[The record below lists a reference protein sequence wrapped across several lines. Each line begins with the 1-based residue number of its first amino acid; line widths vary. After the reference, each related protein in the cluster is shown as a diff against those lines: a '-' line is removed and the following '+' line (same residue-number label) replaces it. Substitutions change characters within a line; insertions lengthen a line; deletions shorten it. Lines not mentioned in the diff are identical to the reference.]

1 MRCWLKLGFILIIFC
16 RFVFLFLYIKITIER
31 LKNMPEAIVITPV
44 KNSLDTTKLTV
55 EALMKTNADIEYY
68 VYNDF
73 SESETKKYL
82 DKAKDKLGFQVVH
95 LEDITSTPSPNYKL
109 VLEIAQEMAIS
120 KNCPLIIVESD
131 VIVKPDT
138 IANMLQVAK
147 DKSDA
152 GMVAAITVDREGNY
166 NFPYLY
172 EKVKSNETVVAKQSI
187 SFCCTLI
194 TNNYLNKFDFKTLNE
209 KKDWYDVHITK
220 QSRKLGFK
228 NYLMKGTRVLHL
240 PHSSRPWKNLKYT
253 NPVLYY
259 LKKIF
264 LRRDKI

>member
-1 MRCWLKLGFILIIFC
+1 ML
-16 RFVFLFLYIKITIER
+16 
-31 LKNMPEAIVITPV
+31 EAIVITPV
-44 KNSLDTTKLTV
+44 KNSLDTTKLTIDAIV
-55 EALMKTNADIEYY
+55 KTKADIAYY

-73 SESETKKYL
+73 SQPETKEYL
-82 DKAKDKLGFQVVH
+82 DEAKDRLIFNVIH

-120 KNCPLIIVESD
+120 KNCPLILVESD

-138 IANMLQVAK
+138 ISNLLKVAK
-147 DKSDA
+147 DKPDA
-152 GMVAAITVDREGNY
+152 GMVAAITVDKEGNY

-172 EKVKSNETVVAKQSI
+172 EKTKSNETIVAQHSI

-194 TNNYLNKFDFKTLNE
+194 TINYLKKFDFKTLDQ
-209 KKDWYDVHITK
+209 KKDWFDVHITK

-228 NYLMKGTRVLHL
+228 NYLVKGAEVLHL

-253 NPVLYY
+253 NPGLYY

-264 LRRDKI
+264 LKRDRI